1 MMRCG
6 IGFDAHRFAEGRR
19 LMLGGVEIAG
29 ARGLDGHS
37 DADVLLHAL
46 VDAML
51 GAAALGD
58 LGMHFPDSDSRWKD
72 AASGSFVEHAL
83 RLLREGGWE
92 IGNVDATVMAQ
103 VPKITPFRAAI
114 RKSIAAL
121 LGLDENLVSLK
132 ATTTDHMGFIGREE
146 GIAAQ
151 ALVTIYNK

>member
-6 IGFDAHRFAEGRR
+6 IGFDAHRFADGRR
-19 LMLGGVEIAG
+19 LMLGGVQIAG

-58 LGMHFPDSDSRWKD
+58 LGMHFPDTDSRWKD
-72 AASGSFVEHAL
+72 AASRSFVEHAL
-83 RLLREGGWE
+83 LLLRESGWE
-92 IGNVDATVMAQ
+92 IGNVDLTVMAQ
-103 VPKITPFRAAI
+103 VPKITPFRASI
-114 RKSIAAL
+114 RTSIAAL

-151 ALVTIYNK
+151 ALVTIYSK